1 MSRSFPGAGGPPTVP
16 DLTEALAR
24 AAAAAGQAPSIHNTQ
39 PWRWRVGDAG
49 LDLYLDRAR
58 QLPSTDPAA
67 RMAILSCGAALHHA
81 RTVLVAVGWQVE
93 VAELPDPA
101 DPDHLAHLSL
111 YDRRSAT
118 ADAIRR
124 VRAMRER
131 RTDRRPVS
139 AVAIGAD
146 SLLAITI
153 AAEQAGG
160 LLHLVPRDRLVELGS
175 ATAYAQRA
183 EYADQTSRAEIA
195 QWAGGNR
202 PEGTGVPDSAIPE
215 HPTQTTVPSRDFG
228 RPGTLPVGAGHD
240 LSATYA
246 ILYGPADA
254 PVDWLR
260 AGQALS
266 AAWLTATELGV
277 SLLPM
282 SAAAEL
288 PATRQVLRR
297 LQSGL
302 GQPYLVVRLGIA
314 APGALAPHT
323 PRLRPSQIIGG
334 VPD

>member
-1 MSRSFPGAGGPPTVP
+1 
-16 DLTEALAR
+16 
-24 AAAAAGQAPSIHNTQ
+24 
-39 PWRWRVGDAG
+39 
-49 LDLYLDRAR
+49 
-58 QLPSTDPAA
+58 
-67 RMAILSCGAALHHA
+67 MAILSCGAALHHA
-81 RTVLVAVGWQVE
+81 RTALVAAGWQVE

-101 DPDHLAHLSL
+101 NPDHLAQLSL
-111 YDRRSAT
+111 YDRQRAT

-139 AVAIGAD
+139 AVPVGAD
-146 SLLAITI
+146 SLLAITV
-153 AAEQAGG
+153 AAEEAGG
-160 LLHLVPRDRLVELGS
+160 WLHPVPRDRLVELGS

-183 EYADQTSRAEIA
+183 EYADEAWRAEIA
-195 QWAGGNR
+195 QWAGGGR
-202 PEGTGVPDSAIPE
+202 PDGTGVPDSAIPE

-228 RPGTLPVGAGHD
+228 QPGTLPVGAGHD

-246 ILYGPADA
+246 VLYGPADM

-282 SAAAEL
+282 SAAEL

-297 LQSGL
+297 LLSGL

-314 APGALAPHT
+314 APGALALHT